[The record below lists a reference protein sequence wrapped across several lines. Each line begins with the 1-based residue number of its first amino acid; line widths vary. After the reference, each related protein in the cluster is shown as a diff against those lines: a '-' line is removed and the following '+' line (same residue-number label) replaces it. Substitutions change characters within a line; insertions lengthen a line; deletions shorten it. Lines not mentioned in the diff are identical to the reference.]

1 MINKYISDYIILI
14 VYGICWIVCLGPIPY
29 FLINYSKE
37 IKIYRQE
44 YNQFHFQSAILEK
57 HQERIGVAALYWA
70 HMSRTLTDLAGM
82 RALKGLNNFFQFS
95 R

>member
-1 MINKYISDYIILI
+1 LF
-14 VYGICWIVCLGPIPY
+14 PIPY

-57 HQERIGVAALYWA
+57 YQEKIGVGALYWA
-70 HMSRTLTDLAGM
+70 HISTTLPQLAGM
-82 RALKGLNNFFQFS
+82 IAFKKL
-95 R
+95 